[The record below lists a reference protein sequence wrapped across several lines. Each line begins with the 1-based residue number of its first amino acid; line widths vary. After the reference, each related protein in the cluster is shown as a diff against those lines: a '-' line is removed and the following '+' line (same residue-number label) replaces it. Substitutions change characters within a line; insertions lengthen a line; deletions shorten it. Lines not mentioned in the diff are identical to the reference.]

1 MCMFQESAGATPTS
15 STRQRAPCWAETARQ
30 TRNQCFDKEEV
41 PAGAFSEC
49 CATSSN
55 TLYMSAMVQ
64 VSEECGAWC
73 YVDPGSGCGDKRP
86 SVTGAG

>member
-1 MCMFQESAGATPTS
+1 MQLPPPVLARGKLAGRRLQGKHTS
-15 STRQRAPCWAETARQ
+15 NSLTRRRCQQAPSLSVVLHRQ
-30 TRNQCFDKEEV
+30 
-41 PAGAFSEC
+41 
-49 CATSSN
+49 TSSN